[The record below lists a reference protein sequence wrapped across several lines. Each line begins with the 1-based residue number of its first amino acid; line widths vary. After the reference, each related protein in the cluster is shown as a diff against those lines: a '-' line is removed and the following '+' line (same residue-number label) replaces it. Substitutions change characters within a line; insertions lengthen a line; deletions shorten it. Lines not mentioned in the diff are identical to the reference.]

1 MLNKTYVMG
10 AFIVFAAIL
19 TVTLSFSSEAV
30 SALSSINFAGALAA
44 AFAVIVGLAWFL
56 RAAKKA

>member
-1 MLNKTYVMG
+1 MG